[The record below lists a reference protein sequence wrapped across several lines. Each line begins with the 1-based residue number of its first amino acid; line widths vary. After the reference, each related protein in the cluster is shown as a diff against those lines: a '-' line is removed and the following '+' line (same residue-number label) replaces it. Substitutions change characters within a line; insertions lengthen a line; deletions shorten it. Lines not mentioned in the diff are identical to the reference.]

1 MFRNQYDSDNIT
13 WSPQG
18 RLFQLEYACE
28 AVKQGSCCVG
38 VRSKTHAVLVTL
50 KRSPSE
56 LGSYQQKIFGIDDH
70 IAIAI
75 SGLCGDARVIS
86 RFLRTEAISYKYTFG
101 SPIPVERLINKLS
114 ASKYFFYLFTYL
126 YLYLNTLISIYLF
139 NCCLI
144 ILIHL
149 ISYHK

>member
-75 SGLCGDARVIS
+75 SGLCGDARVIA

-101 SPIPVERLINKLS
+101 SPIPVERLMNKLS
-114 ASKYFFYLFTYL
+114 ASKYYIFIYFFNNFLKYFFVCLF
-126 YLYLNTLISIYLF
+126 
-139 NCCLI
+139 
-144 ILIHL
+144 
-149 ISYHK
+149 

>member
-1 MFRNQYDSDNIT
+1 MFRNQYDSDNVV

-38 VRSKTHAVLVTL
+38 VRSNTHAVLVAL

-56 LGSYQQKIFGIDDH
+56 LGSYQQKVFAIDEH
-70 IAIAI
+70 VAIAI
-75 SGLCGDARVIS
+75 SGLCGDARVLS
-86 RFLRTEAISYKYTFG
+86 SFLRTEVISYKYTYG

-114 ASKYFFYLFTYL
+114 DSK
-126 YLYLNTLISIYLF
+126 
-139 NCCLI
+139 
-144 ILIHL
+144 
-149 ISYHK
+149 